1 MTNHRKKRTFIFV
14 SLFFRTMDVNSDYNV
29 LQRMYSDDSV
39 TKFGYA
45 FYLSS
50 FFRNI
55 LELRQRFDRI
65 TLKKVAKPYTV
76 SDFCMGISLAISVGC
91 CPFSKIDTELYEE
104 RKLARSLG
112 LEEGFFSASQAHRI
126 LNMFTGHHVNQL
138 RRIGQTLVKQFGD
151 GPQKNVII
159 VDIDQSVRPTYA
171 NKREGATTGKT
182 VKHGQKCLQWS
193 VAFCAGEV
201 IDHQL
206 KAGYRHCIDD
216 FKERY
221 TQARQ
226 ILGRI
231 DILRIDGGYLS
242 ATNLN
247 LLGEQQRI
255 CTKASVNL
263 TCVKEGLQMAQG
275 HYWKHVDSHTKL
287 FDCGWMTIFPNV
299 PHHYRLILVKGQ
311 RRQEK
316 RIPKRQR
323 STGRGYRAY
332 RITYRDILFG
342 ILTNIPGKP
351 LQIYQFYKERQT
363 IENYFRDSYWSFETG
378 KLPSQF
384 FRANQAYLWLVSLVQ
399 NALVWFQRQCLPPQW
414 HTCSYRTIRDEL
426 INRKALVTE
435 HSDFVSINFSRYFK
449 YPDVHHAAATRLER
463 MKTAIEQ
470 GEPLEAYWA
479 FSSLP
484 SATERFLVE

>member
-1 MTNHRKKRTFIFV
+1 MATCRKKRKFIFV
-14 SLFFRTMDVNSDYNV
+14 YLFFRTMDVNSDYNV
-29 LQRMYSDDSV
+29 LQCMYTDDSV
-39 TKFGYA
+39 TTFGYA
-45 FYLSS
+45 FYLSY

-55 LELRQRFDRI
+55 LQLRQQFDRI
-65 TLKKVAKPYTV
+65 TLKKVAKPSTV

-91 CPFSKIDTELYEE
+91 CPFSKIDTELHEE

-126 LNMFTGHHVNQL
+126 LNMFRGHHVNQL
-138 RRIGQTLVKQFGD
+138 KRIGQTLVNQFGD
-151 GPQKNVII
+151 APQKDIII
-159 VDIDQSVRPTYA
+159 VDIDQSTRPTYA

-201 IDHQL
+201 IDQQL
-206 KAGYRHCIDD
+206 KEGYRHCIDD

-221 TQARQ
+221 LQALQ
-226 ILGRI
+226 VLGRI

-242 ATNLN
+242 AANLR
-247 LLGEQQRI
+247 LLEDQRI

-275 HYWKHVDSHTKL
+275 HYWKHVDRHTKI
-287 FDCGWMTIFPNV
+287 FDCGWMRIFSDV
-299 PHHYRLILVKGQ
+299 PHQYRLILVKGQ

-323 STGRGYRAY
+323 SSGRGHRCY
-332 RITYRDILFG
+332 RITYRDIIFG
-342 ILTNIPGKP
+342 ILTNIPGKA
-351 LQIYQFYKERQT
+351 LQIYQFYKERQR

-384 FRANQAYLWLVSLVQ
+384 FRANQAYLWFVSLVQ
-399 NALVWFQRQCLPPQW
+399 NALVWCKRQCLPPQW
-414 HTCSYRTIRDEL
+414 QTCSYQTIRDEL
-426 INRKALVTE
+426 INRKALVRE
-435 HSDFVSINFSRYFK
+435 HPEFVSLNFSRYFK
-449 YPDVHHAAATRLER
+449 YPDVHHAAATRLEC
-463 MKTAIEQ
+463 MKMAIEQ
-470 GEPLEAYWA
+470 GKPLEAYWE

-484 SATERFLVE
+484 SVTERFLIG